1 MSLSKLVMSK
11 LAIKC
16 SWSSAG
22 IFHFMGMFCC
32 VISYNSE
39 LANYQ
44 GCCNCQVVTEI
55 IGQLS

>member
-22 IFHFMGMFCC
+22 IFHFMGMFCR

-44 GCCNCQVVTEI
+44 GCCNC
-55 IGQLS
+55 